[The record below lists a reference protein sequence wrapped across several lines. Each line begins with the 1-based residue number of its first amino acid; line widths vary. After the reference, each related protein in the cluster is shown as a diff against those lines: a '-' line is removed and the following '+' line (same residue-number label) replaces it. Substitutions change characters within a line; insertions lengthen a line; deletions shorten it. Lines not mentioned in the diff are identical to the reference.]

1 MPHPRERPA
10 PPTPPPPKPGAARRQ
25 PSRSLGTASPAPAR
39 VAASAAAAAIG
50 RAQAFAHRQNAGTRT
65 QTDARAHT
73 QPNAGTRTDPAP
85 HGSHH
90 VPFTALTSLPTAPF
104 KALLTSLPTVPS
116 RPHGAAEGSVRRRPA
131 RGWVRVTRARRG
143 GAGRTGALGE
153 DLCAEDLAALR
164 EVLAQGLRRRRA
176 AVKGEELV
184 RRGDREAVNRA
195 NAPPQL
201 AGACE
206 RACGLFRAL
215 DGSALPMMPRLGAR
229 ISDIGATSHW
239 LVQARLHK
247 NKNKRPQTTTIL
259 TTTLRCLDGDRRLG
273 GPREVAN
280 KHPEPGA
287 LAAVGAVLQ
296 PAAAHRV
303 EAAAAAACSN
313 VAISVASNR
322 EAGLHEAARRAH
334 GGSTA
339 LLVAALLLLD
349 VPAAAHL
356 RRRQMV

>member
-1 MPHPRERPA
+1 MIPR
-10 PPTPPPPKPGAARRQ
+10 
-25 PSRSLGTASPAPAR
+25 
-39 VAASAAAAAIG
+39 V
-50 RAQAFAHRQNAGTRT
+50 
-65 QTDARAHT
+65 
-73 QPNAGTRTDPAP
+73 
-85 HGSHH
+85 
-90 VPFTALTSLPTAPF
+90 
-104 KALLTSLPTVPS
+104 
-116 RPHGAAEGSVRRRPA
+116 
-131 RGWVRVTRARRG
+131 
-143 GAGRTGALGE
+143 
-153 DLCAEDLAALR
+153 
-164 EVLAQGLRRRRA
+164 
-176 AVKGEELV
+176 
-184 RRGDREAVNRA
+184 
-195 NAPPQL
+195 
-201 AGACE
+201 
-206 RACGLFRAL
+206 
-215 DGSALPMMPRLGAR
+215 GAR
-229 ISDIGATSHW
+229 ISDIGATSDW

-247 NKNKRPQTTTIL
+247 NKNKRQQTTTIP
-259 TTTLRCLDGDRRLG
+259 TTALRYLDGDRRLG

-303 EAAAAAACSN
+303 EAAAAAAACSN